1 MTKEIRYEGSVN
13 LIFNSKSFTLSSPM
27 QSQDVYFPMIMI
39 GGERNLDIVVKVCW
53 VKKKELKTVHI

>member
-27 QSQDVYFPMIMI
+27 QSQDVYFPISNNNDWW
-39 GGERNLDIVVKVCW
+39 GKKFGYCCKGVLG
-53 VKKKELKTVHI
+53 KKKKN

>member
-27 QSQDVYFPMIMI
+27 QSQDVYFPIIMI

-53 VKKKELKTVHI
+53 VKKKN